1 MIGLSLGLAALLV
14 IPPTVSK
21 VDSTRLE
28 LAVAGMTCGSCAV
41 TARVALRRMQGVVR
55 AEVSYDSARAVIW
68 YDPARITPE
77 RIIME
82 LRERTG
88 YSARIIDAPP
98 RAREEEWHAE
108 VR

>member
-14 IPPTVSK
+14 TSPAVSS
-21 VDSTRLE
+21 VDSVRVE
-28 LAVAGMTCGSCAV
+28 LAIAGMTCGSCAV
-41 TARVALRRMQGVVR
+41 TARVVLRRMEGVVR

-68 YDPARITPE
+68 YDPARITPD
-77 RIIME
+77 RVITE

-98 RAREEEWHAE
+98 RAREEEWYDE